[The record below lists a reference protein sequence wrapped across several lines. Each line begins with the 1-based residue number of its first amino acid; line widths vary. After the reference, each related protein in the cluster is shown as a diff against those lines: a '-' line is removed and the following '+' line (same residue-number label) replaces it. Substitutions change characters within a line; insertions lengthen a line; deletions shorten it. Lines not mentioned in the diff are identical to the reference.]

1 MKIKDIMTRQVITC
15 EASTS
20 IKEAARL
27 MFLNGL
33 TGLPVLDKQD
43 KLVGII
49 TEYDLMRIEDH
60 LHLPVTFG
68 FLGSI
73 VTLDNPLNGSEVEK
87 QLKKLAATKVEDLMT
102 KDVKIIEPDASIED
116 VAELFLHKKV
126 NPVPVVENG
135 KLVGIISRAD
145 IVKLIAGEMKEFQ
158 PPFLPHAKG
167 ENKRG

>member
-1 MKIKDIMTRQVITC
+1 MTKVRDIMTKNVIAC
-15 EASTS
+15 QADTS

-60 LHLPVTFG
+60 LHLPVTFA

-73 VTLDNPLNGSEVEK
+73 VALDNPLNGDEVEK
-87 QLKKLAATKVEDLMT
+87 QLKQLAATKVSDLMT
-102 KDVKIIEPDASIED
+102 KEVKTIGPDASIED

-145 IVKLIAGEMKEFQ
+145 VVKLIAGEKDF
-158 PPFLPHAKG
+158 PFPNLPAKT
-167 ENKRG
+167 